1 MNQKKFSE
9 YKNIRFIILIVIV
22 FSLCLLSCNI
32 RKPLPDYDKKRNCYP
47 IEIGDGPEDFVL
59 DRWHTVPRLL
69 ISSHERREP
78 ARYGDIYSFDLDTG
92 YSEKMT
98 RTGEPDK
105 LASFKPH
112 GMDIRHADGK
122 TFLYVILHDPYNK
135 SVRDENGIAIYQV
148 LDRKLNFIEMLED
161 ITFLWSPNDI
171 SVLESGEIYASNDY
185 RSEFDIYLRKK
196 TSEIAYYSVQE
207 KKWSAVARD
216 ISFANGIL
224 AMPDRVYVA
233 ATRSDRLIEYPRKSN
248 GSLGKGKVLLEM
260 KGLDN
265 IMPFGKRLVVAAHF
279 NDWAFFWHHKDS
291 KNLSPS
297 VVFLIDPDSSAPD
310 ETKKVIYAD
319 EGGQISAAST
329 AFIYEN
335 KLYISQ
341 VFESKILVCDAV
353 DLKMLNE

>member
-1 MNQKKFSE
+1 MNQKEFSA
-9 YKNIRFIILIVIV
+9 YTTITLLLLIVIV
-22 FSLCLLSCNI
+22 FCLCFSACNI
-32 RKPLPDYDKKRNCYP
+32 QKPLPDYDKKRNCYP
-47 IEIGDGPEDFVL
+47 VEIGDGPEDFVL
-59 DRWHTVPRLL
+59 DRWHKVPRLL

-78 ARYGDIYSFDLDTG
+78 ARYGDIYSFDLNTG
-92 YSEKMT
+92 HSEKMI
-98 RTGEPDK
+98 RTGEPDT

-112 GMDIRHADGK
+112 GMDIRHEDGK
-122 TFLYVILHDPYNK
+122 TFLYVILHDPYNR
-135 SVRDENGIAIYQV
+135 SVREENGISIYQV
-148 LDRKLNFIEMLED
+148 LEQTLHFIEMLED
-161 ITFLWSPNDI
+161 KTFLWSPNDI
-171 SVLESGEIYASNDY
+171 SVLDSGEIYATNDY

-233 ATRSDRLIEYPRKSN
+233 ATRSDRLIEYPRESD
-248 GSLGKGKVLLEM
+248 GSLGTGKELLEM

-265 IMPFGKRLVVAAHF
+265 IMPFGKKLVVAAHF
-279 NDWAFFWHHKDS
+279 DDWAFYWHHKNS

-297 VVFLIDPDSSAPD
+297 VVFLIDPDSFAPD

-329 AFIYEN
+329 AFIY
-335 KLYISQ
+335 KDRLYISQ
-341 VFESKILVCDAV
+341 VFESTILVCDAM
-353 DLKMLNE
+353 DLEKEE